1 MVIKAEAFFNLINFA
16 QLEAGIVSPPFKPDV
31 SKKHVYSLLLMR
43 ACEYKMKLRLSLCCP
58 LDILKLMG

>member
-31 SKKHVYSLLLMR
+31 SKTCIFSTAYEGL
-43 ACEYKMKLRLSLCCP
+43 
-58 LDILKLMG
+58 